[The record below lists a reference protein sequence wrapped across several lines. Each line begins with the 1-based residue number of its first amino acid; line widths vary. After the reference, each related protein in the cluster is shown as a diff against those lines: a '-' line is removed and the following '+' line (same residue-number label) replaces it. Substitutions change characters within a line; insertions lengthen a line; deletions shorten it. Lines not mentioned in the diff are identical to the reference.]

1 MKKSRAIDGKFLPD
15 GIRPGVFFFGDNL
28 EGLQKLASESVD
40 LVYLDP
46 PFNSKKQWSGVVQDS
61 REQTKVAFKDT
72 WTMGDIKPEWL
83 NRIGAKEQYDALREV
98 AEAVRA
104 TAGERA
110 QAYILYMAIRL
121 IEMHRVLKPTGSIY
135 YHCDPVMSH
144 SVKLLMDSVFGASNF
159 RNEIVWYYAGPARV
173 TKHFPRKH
181 DTLFLYSKG
190 KSVVF
195 NKTYGPLPEYLHN
208 RARKDPDGRLW
219 VDQRLGEL
227 SDNKIRQMK
236 KEGRV
241 FETQTGGLRRK
252 QYLDEMSGAQVND
265 VWELPIINS
274 QAEERLGY
282 PTQKPEALLERIILA
297 STNEGDVVLDP
308 FAGSGTACAVAEKL
322 NRLRIGMDLNET
334 AAITSTLRLQK
345 IMDERRDKK
354 AAEPLLL
361 DGSEDI
367 NLVLEQGAAESIKN
381 AASLPDAES
390 EETARGAHWR
400 ARLCEKALRRQHGR
414 CMGCGMWSADSGE
427 FECDHIEPKSRG
439 GLLTEQ
445 NTQALCRKCNGKKG
459 SGTMAKLWAGL
470 EESGHEWPLHFWH
483 LASRAMKGKSYA
495 MESVRDAN
503 RRYAAEK
510 KRKMG

>member
-61 REQTKVAFKDT
+61 REQTEVAFKDT

-144 SVKLLMDSVFGASNF
+144 GVKLLMDSVFGLENF
-159 RNEIVWYYAGPARV
+159 RNEIAWCYTGPSRV

-181 DTLFLYSKG
+181 DVILFYAKSGDAVFNSDAVRTAYAPSFTMGGKGSLTKG
-190 KSVVF
+190 KSPGDH
-195 NKTYGPLPEYLHN
+195 KTGVEEAL
-208 RARKDPDGRLW
+208 ARGKIIEDYWRDIPS
-219 VDQRLGEL
+219 L
-227 SDNKIRQMK
+227 SVS
-236 KEGRV
+236 KER
-241 FETQTGGLRRK
+241 
-252 QYLDEMSGAQVND
+252 
-265 VWELPIINS
+265 I
-274 QAEERLGY
+274 GY

-390 EETARGAHWR
+390 EETARGVHWR

-414 CMGCGMWSADSGE
+414 CMGCGMWSADSDE

-445 NTQALCRKCNGKKG
+445 NTQALCRKCNGKKS

-510 KRKMG
+510 KRKIG